1 MSSGDVPMGP
11 VYHKL
16 IKKLSNN
23 KNHKKPSIT
32 FPWHSFGVMLASHK
46 KCGINE
52 LSQFW
57 LDGLLKIWN
66 VETSESVGSFDAHD
80 DKIWSVESLMQKIVT
95 GARDGQIILWKN
107 VTEQVEN
114 SSQALNTKVFKRRL
128 DTSASCSK

>member
-1 MSSGDVPMGP
+1 M
-11 VYHKL
+11 
-16 IKKLSNN
+16 
-23 KNHKKPSIT
+23 
-32 FPWHSFGVMLASHK
+32 FASHK
-46 KCGINE
+46 KCGIKE

-114 SSQALNTKVFKRRL
+114 SSQALNTKVFIRRL
-128 DTSASCSK
+128 DT